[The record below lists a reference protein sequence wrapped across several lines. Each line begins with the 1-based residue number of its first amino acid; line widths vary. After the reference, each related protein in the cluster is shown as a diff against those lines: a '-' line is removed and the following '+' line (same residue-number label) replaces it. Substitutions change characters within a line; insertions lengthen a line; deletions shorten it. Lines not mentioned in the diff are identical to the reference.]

1 MIKTEKQEMSY
12 LNYSNALWDC
22 FEFCTAQFD
31 NMLQNK
37 AILPDWESVR
47 TGQTIWWRHIWG
59 KHIPSVPTQ

>member
-37 AILPDWESVR
+37 AILPDW
-47 TGQTIWWRHIWG
+47 
-59 KHIPSVPTQ
+59 